1 MAMTEEALGA
11 LAPHVRLVRLRAEAA
26 LVRRLNAGY
35 GFADSRT
42 AAHLYLRDD
51 EARERL
57 GRDSLKPQDTH
68 LAQTVELAG
77 AIDEASEALAG
88 HRSRLTT
95 LAERFRLS
103 PAEAA
108 VVTVA
113 LAYELDPDVRD
124 LAHALAGRRR
134 GALHADVAGELD
146 PVLSDPQA
154 LLAALHPAGIL
165 RRAGLVDVADRL
177 EPGTA
182 RVAAPLSLERR
193 AIDWLAGDDR
203 IAEPL
208 HDVVAVIAAE
218 VDLEVHLDRDTGARL
233 DEVAARLGGDDRVPP
248 AVLIQGP
255 IGAGKL
261 AIAHRLAAR
270 LGRPLAVVPLGA
282 VAGVERRTG
291 TPELV
296 RRALSDAAMRGAVA
310 YLPDIE
316 SLFAGTEGKDVDPV
330 ATAAIEQHAGILA
343 MASSARGMPS
353 LPIRRPF
360 HLIRPP
366 QATLEL
372 RRQIWQ
378 HGLDRLHGVTE
389 PAVTAPGTAELL
401 AGRYVIGPG
410 TVADVIRD
418 ARQFAAATGQPV
430 SINALEESIGR
441 RLTLRLGA
449 FGTVVSRRARFEE
462 MVLPEEVVE
471 ALRDMIAMV
480 RERSRI
486 LERWGYGQHLGLS
499 RGVSALFTGEP
510 GTGKTMAASV
520 ISSELG
526 LELVRIDL
534 SSVVSKWVGETEKHL
549 SRIFDEAQSA
559 NAMLLF
565 DEADSLFGKRTE
577 LKSAQD
583 RYANLEVNY
592 ILQRMETFDG
602 ISILTSNFEN
612 AIDKAFVRRLN
623 FRVRFPEPEVD
634 EREQLWR
641 RLLPPDAGVDGEV
654 DFSTL
659 AERFDMTGGHIRNA
673 IVRAAVIAA
682 RENRGIRSEDVLAG
696 AHHEYRELGKVMPEL

>member
-1 MAMTEEALGA
+1 MTAISDGLGA
-11 LAPHVRLVRLRAEAA
+11 LAPHVRLIRLRAEAA
-26 LVRRLNAGY
+26 LLERLNAGY
-35 GFADSRT
+35 GFADSRA
-42 AAHLYLRDD
+42 AAHLYLRDPD
-51 EARERL
+51 ARERL

-68 LAQTVELAG
+68 VAQAAELAA
-77 AIDEASEALAG
+77 AIEAAEDALAE
-88 HRSRLTT
+88 HASRLIL
-95 LAERFRLS
+95 LAERFRLG

-108 VVTVA
+108 VLEVA

-134 GALHADVAGELD
+134 GALFADVAQELA
-146 PVLSDPQA
+146 PELADPQA
-154 LLAALHPAGIL
+154 MLAALHPAGIL
-165 RRAGLVDVADRL
+165 RRAGLVDVGDRL
-177 EPGTA
+177 EVGSA

-193 AIDWLAGDDR
+193 ALDWLAGDDR

-208 HDVVAVIAAE
+208 HDVVSVIPAGA
-218 VDLEVHLDRDTGARL
+218 DLEVHIDPDTRVRV
-233 DEVAARLGGDDRVPP
+233 DEVTGRLETDTPVPP
-248 AVLIQGP
+248 AVLVQGP
-255 IGAGKL
+255 LGAGKL

-270 LGRPLAVVPLGA
+270 LGRPLAVVPLGSI
-282 VAGVERRTG
+282 AGVERRTG

-330 ATAAIEQHAGILA
+330 ATAALEQHAGLLV
-343 MASSARGMPS
+343 MATTARGMPS

-360 HLIRPP
+360 HLIKPA

-372 RRQIWQ
+372 RRQAWQ
-378 HGLDRLHGVTE
+378 GGLERLRGVAE
-389 PAVTAPGTAELL
+389 PAVTTPGAAELL

-410 TVADVIRD
+410 TVADVVRD
-418 ARQFAAATGQPV
+418 ARQFAAATGRPV
-430 SINALEESIGR
+430 SIPALEEAIGR

-449 FGTVVSRRARFEE
+449 FGTVISRRARFEE
-462 MVLPEEVVE
+462 MVLPDEVVE

-486 LERWGYGQHLGLS
+486 LESWGYGRHLGLS

-634 EREQLWR
+634 EREELWR

-654 DFSTL
+654 DFHTL

-682 RENRGIRSEDVLAG
+682 RENRAIRAGDFLAG